1 MKNRQMKLHGERAPR
16 RVPNGLNVWPAFKS
30 SITQF
35 TSIYLLEWSA
45 FSLSSQRFIARCT
58 RRLFFFLTAS
68 KAHASTRRHVRAD
81 VTGD

>member
-45 FSLSSQRFIARCT
+45 FSLSSQRFTACRT
-58 RRLFFFLTAS
+58 RRLFFLTAS
-68 KAHASTRRHVRAD
+68 KVHASTRRHVRAD
-81 VTGD
+81 VPSD